1 MVYLVRLIIELLT
14 DVLRKEWGFKG
25 YTVSDCSA
33 VANIYHSHHFTETVE
48 DAAAVAMKAGLDL
61 ECNGYCDQCF
71 MYRDFLGIALDLGK
85 VTEQDITNTAYRVL
99 EARF

>member
-1 MVYLVRLIIELLT
+1 MSLGKNGGL
-14 DVLRKEWGFKG
+14 KG

-61 ECNGYCDQCF
+61 NVTGIVISVLCIVI
-71 MYRDFLGIALDLGK
+71 FL
-85 VTEQDITNTAYRVL
+85 E
-99 EARF
+99 